1 MDTTSIQYAV
11 EMTQSSQSPDAG
23 TSNNPDPQALSQFQN
38 HMSQPEGTSVS
49 GTNDVTEIRTVGVD
63 STTMGDRILDGLQG
77 MKSGYD
83 NQINA
88 VQESI
93 TGTETL
99 DMQSMLKLQLDLAK
113 LTMQGELI
121 NKTVSKSTQNID
133 TLLKSQ

>member
-1 MDTTSIQYAV
+1 MDTSSIQYVV
-11 EMTQSSQSPDAG
+11 ERAHSDQSHDTGA
-23 TSNNPDPQALSQFQN
+23 SNIPDPQALSEFQS
-38 HMSQPEGTSVS
+38 HMSQPEPAQIASTSNES
-49 GTNDVTEIRTVGVD
+49 KVGSIGKD
-63 STTMGDRILDGLQG
+63 NTTMGDRILDGFQG

-88 VQESI
+88 VKDSI
-93 TGTETL
+93 TSTETL
-99 DMQSMLKLQLDLAK
+99 DMQSMLKLQLELAK

>member
-1 MDTTSIQYAV
+1 MDSKSIQYAV
-11 EMTQSSQSPDAG
+11 ELTQSSQSHDIGAA
-23 TSNNPDPQALSQFQN
+23 NIPDPQALSQFQQ
-38 HMSQPEGTSVS
+38 HMSQSESTQHNNSVL
-49 GTNDVTEIRTVGVD
+49 GTEIRTVGVD
-63 STTMGDRILDGLQG
+63 NTTMGDRILDGLQG

-88 VQESI
+88 VQESVNS
-93 TGTETL
+93 TETL